1 MYLESG
7 LLSLSTSYRKMCC
20 ISLFQK
26 DREGR
31 SENLGGP
38 EQPKRDKA
46 RKSPKDQ
53 ERPKSPQKKAK
64 RKRGQE
70 QDGSLQILEE
80 ENLTKVLENLLSE
93 IKKFNDEVEKI
104 RLNDKG
110 KDGKSPTKDFS
121 EKIRAGRVLPP
132 LLRTLQLLLQRPE
145 AKIVVRPKVPGI
157 LLETETDEEGQRRLK
172 FGLSP
177 KPREGRIAT
186 RDRLSEDSRARCN
199 ILRQF
204 GIMWLAPF
212 CHLFP
217 GRINSLA

>member
-1 MYLESG
+1 M
-7 LLSLSTSYRKMCC
+7 
-20 ISLFQK
+20 FQK

-53 ERPKSPQKKAK
+53 ERPKRPQKKAK

-104 RLNDKG
+104 RLNDSRE
-110 KDGKSPTKDFS
+110 KDGKSPTKDFN

-145 AKIVVRPKVPGI
+145 AKIVVSIK
-157 LLETETDEEGQRRLK
+157 TNTQY
-172 FGLSP
+172 
-177 KPREGRIAT
+177 
-186 RDRLSEDSRARCN
+186 N
-199 ILRQF
+199 
-204 GIMWLAPF
+204 
-212 CHLFP
+212 
-217 GRINSLA
+217 

>member
-38 EQPKRDKA
+38 ELPKNLKGKP
-46 RKSPKDQ
+46 RKPSPKG
-53 ERPKSPQKKAK
+53 PKSPRKSQKNLEKDDL
-64 RKRGQE
+64 R
-70 QDGSLQILEE
+70 ILEE
-80 ENLTKVLENLLSE
+80 ENLAKVLENLLSE

-177 KPREGRIAT
+177 NPRDGRIAT

>member
-1 MYLESG
+1 MYFIVSERSG
-7 LLSLSTSYRKMCC
+7 RQ
-20 ISLFQK
+20 I
-26 DREGR
+26 
-31 SENLGGP
+31 
-38 EQPKRDKA
+38 
-46 RKSPKDQ
+46 RKSR
-53 ERPKSPQKKAK
+53 RPRTAKKRQSKKVSKRPRKAKKAPK
-64 RKRGQE
+64 EGQKKRGQE

-217 GRINSLA
+217 GRIDSLA